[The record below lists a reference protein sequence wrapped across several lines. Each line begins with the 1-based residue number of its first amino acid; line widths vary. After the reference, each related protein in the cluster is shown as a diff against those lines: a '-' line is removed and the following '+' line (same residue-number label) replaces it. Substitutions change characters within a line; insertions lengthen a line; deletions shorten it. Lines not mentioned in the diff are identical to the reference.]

1 MSNMIPGS
9 AALGRGFNIFGRYD
23 ESSLLLPLFD
33 TSSPDGKV
41 SVGSQQFDVSANT
54 LVDTAVSQAT
64 GDAYS
69 FDSRH
74 AYQQHFSVKAGVEF
88 SFGGFSAEASAAFSD
103 ESTSDTENEFA
114 SYEALIEKWSLS
126 LKDSSVSS
134 LSPSVLNN
142 PDFKAIPA
150 TFNPGNAYLF
160 FRFFQKYGTHFVASV
175 KVGGRIYYTASIEKS
190 HTTSEQD
197 TEVRI
202 SAEYSATFTVKGS
215 VDTEW
220 GKAGQDWFNN
230 RRVKILS
237 VGGSADL
244 VESLIP
250 EYDKGFN
257 DLYEKWIASL
267 DEQPAAIDFTLQN
280 VSNLFSGDQADAV
293 NAAYAAYANQYLY
306 LESARNYNT
315 VQLSGR
321 ELDAND
327 PLQNN
332 FIDSGSQPDDLV
344 CIGHALVLNRRTLEV
359 VLNKRFAPPPVVEWD
374 APDSPQDFFAD
385 IYAALQPWEGHS
397 DFLLVYLTQNQY
409 AGVPPKGNFYNLL
422 KSAGAGEGLDTWINT
437 MGFYSGGMPYGEVNY
452 IFVGV
457 MGSGPGKGLEQFTYP
472 RFPQSGIT
480 PAEMAKMWVFLSPSH
495 LDDGTIEYTPLQ
507 A

>member
-33 TSSPDGKV
+33 TSSPDGKAT
-41 SVGSQQFDVSANT
+41 VGDQQFDVSANT
-54 LVDTAVSQAT
+54 LVDTSVSQAT

-74 AYQQHFSVKAGVEF
+74 AYQEHFSVKAGVEF
-88 SFGGFSAEASAAFSD
+88 SFGGFSAEASAAFSE
-103 ESTSDTENEFA
+103 ESTSDTEYEFA

-126 LKDSSVSS
+126 LKDSSISS
-134 LSPSVLNN
+134 LSSSVLNN

-150 TFNPGNAYLF
+150 TFSKDNAYLF

-175 KVGGRIYYTASIEKS
+175 KVGGRIYYTAAIEKS

-197 TEVRI
+197 TQIKIE
-202 SAEYSATFTVKGS
+202 AEYSATFTVQGS

-250 EYDKGFN
+250 QYDKGFN
-257 DLYEKWIASL
+257 DLYEKWITSL
-267 DEQPAAIDFTLQN
+267 DEQPAAIDFTLQS
-280 VSNLFSGDQADAV
+280 VADLFSGDQADAV

-306 LESARNYNT
+306 LESARDHNT
-315 VQLSGR
+315 LQLSGL

-327 PLQNN
+327 PLANN
-332 FIDSGSQPDDLV
+332 YIDSGNQPDELI
-344 CIGHALVLNRRTLEV
+344 CIGHALVVNRRTLEV
-359 VLNKRFAPPPVVEWD
+359 VLNKRFAPAPVISMLD
-374 APDSPQDFFAD
+374 ADAGDIPDYFAN
-385 IYAALQPWEGHS
+385 IFNAVQPWQGNP

-409 AGVPPKGNFYNLL
+409 APVVPRGNFYNLL
-422 KSAGAGEGLDTWINT
+422 KSAGAGDGLDTWVNSLTALTI
-437 MGFYSGGMPYGEVNY
+437 GMPDGEANY
-452 IFVGV
+452 ILVGV
-457 MGSGPGKGLEQFTYP
+457 MGSGPGKGLEQLKYP
-472 RFPQSGIT
+472 IGT
-480 PAEMAKMWVFLSPSH
+480 TAADLAKMWVFLSPSH
-495 LDDGTIEYTPLQ
+495 LADGSIEYTPLE